1 MIALLALSA
10 FLQDVRLPPFLDL
23 DGEVSR
29 QVVVDREKGQY
40 LGHPTTALLEDGKT
54 ILCVYPKGHG
64 KGPIL
69 YQKSVDGGRTWSGRL
84 ITPANWVTS
93 QETPTIHRVTG
104 ADGKKRLILFSGLY
118 PARIA
123 SSEDDGATWTELA
136 PLGDWG
142 GIVVMGSVEAVRGK
156 PGHLMAFFHDDG
168 RFFRKGGKATGIFTL
183 LQTRS
188 EDAGRTWSE
197 PKSIQTSGAVH
208 LCEPGSVR
216 SPDGK
221 DLALLLRENRR
232 QSPSQ
237 FMLTRD
243 EGQTWESPKPLH
255 PALFGDRHT
264 ARQAPDGRLVI
275 SFRDVPPKGTNSLT
289 AGDWVAWVGTFDDI
303 IHGRPGQAKI
313 RLKKNHK
320 GGDCAYPGVELLPDG
335 TFVLTT
341 YGHWTPGEPPYI
353 LSVRLKLDEVDSRVG
368 VKPAAR

>member
-156 PGHLMAFFHDDG
+156 PGHLMAFFHDD
-168 RFFRKGGKATGIFTL
+168 
-183 LQTRS
+183 
-188 EDAGRTWSE
+188 
-197 PKSIQTSGAVH
+197 
-208 LCEPGSVR
+208 
-216 SPDGK
+216 
-221 DLALLLRENRR
+221 
-232 QSPSQ
+232 
-237 FMLTRD
+237 
-243 EGQTWESPKPLH
+243 
-255 PALFGDRHT
+255 
-264 ARQAPDGRLVI
+264 
-275 SFRDVPPKGTNSLT
+275 
-289 AGDWVAWVGTFDDI
+289 
-303 IHGRPGQAKI
+303 
-313 RLKKNHK
+313 
-320 GGDCAYPGVELLPDG
+320 
-335 TFVLTT
+335 
-341 YGHWTPGEPPYI
+341 
-353 LSVRLKLDEVDSRVG
+353 
-368 VKPAAR
+368 